1 MSISLS
7 LYIIGTTGTS
17 FIDSKAI
24 NDYQR
29 PKALIEIKYFT
40 EKSVKL

>member
-1 MSISLS
+1 MSKLLC
-7 LYIIGTTGTS
+7 LYIIGTTGAS
-17 FIDSKAI
+17 FIDFMAI